1 MKYFNPMY
9 LEIVSPEATLFSSEV
24 DSVVV
29 PGINGEFEMLNNH
42 APIVSLLKEGTVRI
56 KTHSQSDIA
65 NENLHASIIPA
76 KADKKVLTLNVNSGT
91 IEFKDNKV
99 IVLAD

>member
-1 MKYFNPMY
+1 MY

-29 PGINGEFEMLNNH
+29 PGVNGEFEMLKDH
-42 APIVSLLKEGTVRI
+42 APIVSLLKEGIIKIHTHTQSHLVFDELHTSVLPHNDDDKILTVKI
-56 KTHSQSDIA
+56 
-65 NENLHASIIPA
+65 
-76 KADKKVLTLNVNSGT
+76 NSGT
-91 IEFKDNKV
+91 LEMKDNKL

>member
-1 MKYFNPMY
+1 MY

-29 PGINGEFEMLNNH
+29 PGVMGEFEMLNNH
-42 APIVSLLKEGTVRI
+42 APIVSLLKEGIVKI
-56 KTHSQSDIA
+56 KTHTISHLVFD
-65 NENLHASIIPA
+65 ELHASVKPHND
-76 KADKKVLTLNVNSGT
+76 DKNVLTVHINSGT
-91 IEFKDNKV
+91 VEMKDNKV

>member
-1 MKYFNPMY
+1 MY

-29 PGINGEFEMLNNH
+29 PGVNGEFEMLKDH
-42 APIVSLLKEGTVRI
+42 APVVSLLKAGTIKI
-56 KTHSQSDIA
+56 KTHTQSHLVFD
-65 NENLHASIIPA
+65 ELPA
-76 KADKKVLTLNVNSGT
+76 EVTPHNDDEKVLTLKIKSGT
-91 IEFKDNKV
+91 LEMKDNKV